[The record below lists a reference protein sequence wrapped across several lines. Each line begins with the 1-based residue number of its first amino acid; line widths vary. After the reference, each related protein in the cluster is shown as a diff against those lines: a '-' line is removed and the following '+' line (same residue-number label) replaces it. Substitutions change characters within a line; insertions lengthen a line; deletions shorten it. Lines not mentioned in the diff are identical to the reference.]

1 MKCEDTFISRG
12 HLCIAMEWA
21 QEGDLFGALK
31 KQRGTLLPEDQILDW
46 FVQICLALKHVHDR
60 KVLHRDIKSQNVF
73 LSKGGKV
80 KLGDFGVA
88 KVLDTTLAMA
98 STAIGTPYASR
109 AARVGAGGGD

>member
-1 MKCEDTFISRG
+1 MHDFGR
-12 HLCIAMEWA
+12 
-21 QEGDLFGALK
+21 DLVSALLFLHS
-31 KQRGTLLPEDQILDW
+31 QG
-46 FVQICLALKHVHDR
+46 
-60 KVLHRDIKSQNVF
+60 VLHRDLKPQNIF
-73 LSKGGKV
+73 LTKAGVV